1 MGKAGKKN
9 TPKNILRAKLGKAA
23 ESPTPEQEAEPVEI
37 GHEYTFEQLD
47 RPDGLYWRIVGDR
60 SIKLTGGSTLDTSAT
75 PQSNPPTAPV
85 RKLSRQKWVDVAYAR
100 RHDELLEMGI
110 TAASKELVA
119 ESQNAPDCA
128 KPFEED
134 KPRYAEKLLRDL
146 GVFPKAR
153 RGAPKR
159 PK

>member
-1 MGKAGKKN
+1 VGKAGKKN

-37 GHEYTFEQLD
+37 AHEYTFEQLD
-47 RPDGLYWRIVGDR
+47 RPDGLYLRIVGDR

-75 PQSNPPTAPV
+75 PQSN

-100 RHDELLEMGI
+100 RPDELLAMGI
-110 TAASKELVA
+110 TAASKVLIA

-128 KPFEED
+128 KPFEQD

-146 GVFPKAR
+146 GMFPKAH